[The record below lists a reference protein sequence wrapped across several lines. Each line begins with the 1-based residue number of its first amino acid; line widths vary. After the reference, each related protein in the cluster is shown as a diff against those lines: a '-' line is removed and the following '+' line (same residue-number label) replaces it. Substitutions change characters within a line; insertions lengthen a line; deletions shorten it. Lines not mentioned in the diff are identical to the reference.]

1 MLPASNRGSGTNLGS
16 PDLCLTP
23 VGTSTVTIPYLNTA
37 LQAQSQNAAKVVYVA
52 MMNALNTG
60 STVSSSNGDEGGTA
74 HYSKCGSCA
83 YTSGAPTVYVESMPA
98 IVLTSATSQN
108 AGNCVGT
115 VSTPGAANVLF
126 TRQTNAVPKPGEGR
140 ALDAAALEE
149 LGACLDGPAVL
160 EARMCTPAI
169 GYVRLRVFS
178 NALASEMAALLSGE
192 LSSAEALV
200 VDLRGVPGGS
210 LTGAVRLAGR
220 FLPAGSVIAR
230 VHELDG
236 DVRVMRGGVAIP
248 WPHALVLLVDAGS
261 ASAAEVFAHALD
273 HHQRARVVGTPTA
286 GKSTVQRV
294 VSQDEATWLATVAEV
309 YGPSDTRID
318 GVGLVPES
326 AHGDLVALACARL
339 A

>member
-60 STVSSSNGDEGGTA
+60 STVSSSNGDEAGTA

-83 YTSGAPTVYVESMPA
+83 YTTGAPTVYVESMPA

-126 TRQTNAVPKPGEGR
+126 TRQTDAVPKRGEGR

-149 LGACLDGPAVL
+149 LGACLDGPAVI
-160 EARMCTPAI
+160 EARLSGPI

-178 NALASEMAALLSGE
+178 NALASELAALLAGE
-192 LSSAEALV
+192 LSPAEALI

-210 LTGAVRLAGR
+210 LAGAVRLAGR

-236 DVRVMRGGVAIP
+236 DVRVMRGGAARP
-248 WPHALVLLVDAGS
+248 WPHGLVLLVDGGT
-261 ASAAEVFAHALD
+261 ASAAEIFAHALA
-273 HHQRARVVGTPTA
+273 HHQRARVVGTRTA

-294 VSQDEATWLATVAEV
+294 ISGDGETRLATVAEV
-309 YGPSDTRID
+309 YGPADTRID
-318 GVGLVPES
+318 GVGLTAETAPSVT
-326 AHGDLVALACARL
+326 H
-339 A
+339 